1 MGYYSV
7 PFQILNPSSIRLDE
21 GNLPEDM
28 NLMEDYLQLV
38 NHEYKRWQ
46 EDKESVW
53 APQSQRPPP
62 FSVSQLSLI
71 EIRCATPRCTF
82 YVSVDTQ
89 PHCHECF
96 EKRQAGRK
104 PETISTTNQT
114 SSSDPESRGRL
125 ERSVLPSPTFRAP
138 LRPPVLAFTVRL
150 MP

>member
-1 MGYYSV
+1 MS
-7 PFQILNPSSIRLDE
+7 RLDE

-28 NLMEDYLQLV
+28 DLMEDYLQLV

-46 EDKESVW
+46 EDKEALW
-53 APQSQRPPP
+53 APQLQQRPPP

-96 EKRQAGRK
+96 EKRQASRKLEPNVVATVGPGVVVGTVGGRGV
-104 PETISTTNQT
+104 PYIAPDLQRQLTGPL
-114 SSSDPESRGRL
+114 SS
-125 ERSVLPSPTFRAP
+125 
-138 LRPPVLAFTVRL
+138 LAV
-150 MP
+150 